1 VDVKKNIREGEIPCE
16 QEFYQAA
23 RKFTLPGAENRQIT
37 STETGN
43 EDSYT

>member
-1 VDVKKNIREGEIPCE
+1 VDVKKNIREGEIACE

-23 RKFTLPGAENRQIT
+23 RKFTLLDAENRQIK